1 MTESSVPSQ
10 QYAPEPMYIM
20 PKSID
25 DMQVEEWSSKGAK
38 IKGIEWMQVMGKGFL
53 LTESSVP
60 TRRYAPEPMYKK
72 DVHSETQFDECNG
85 GNRPPRP
92 RVEELELQN

>member
-1 MTESSVPSQ
+1 
-10 QYAPEPMYIM
+10 
-20 PKSID
+20 
-25 DMQVEEWSSKGAK
+25 MQKFK
-38 IKGIEWMQVMGKGFL
+38 DIEWMQVMGKGLL

-85 GNRPPRP
+85 L
-92 RVEELELQN
+92 LEIDRQCDDRTESCDWASLSFEDGTKAT